1 MNAKLT
7 GAEQWLSLSQAAE
20 MLNIH
25 PTTLRRWADDG
36 EIAVMLTPGG
46 HRRFALS
53 DIEQFAEDRHGIRRP
68 AGIEQVWAEKAL
80 TVTRKEIVAHQDDQW
95 LARLDEESRAQN
107 RTMGRQLMALT
118 LQYISNGEDEK
129 LLEEARRMGSKY
141 GRYCQSINMP
151 LTDALQAA
159 IFFRDMMVETAM
171 QLPENVRIKPEA
183 NLRLLRRINTLL
195 NSIHLAIAET
205 YEES

>member
-1 MNAKLT
+1 MNTKLT
-7 GAEQWLSLSQAAE
+7 GSEQWLSLSQAAE

-25 PTTLRRWADDG
+25 PTTMRRWADDG

-159 IFFRDMMVETAM
+159 IFFRDMMVETAL

>member
-46 HRRFALS
+46 HRRFAIS

-107 RTMGRQLMALT
+107 RSMGRQLMALT